1 MRIRTLELT
10 RYGKFTDAVFDFGE
24 PERGQPDLHI
34 IYGPNEAGKSTTFA
48 AILDLLF
55 GMKAQSPYNF
65 LHPYPT
71 MRISASLEL
80 LGELRRF
87 TRIKKPQNSLLDRD
101 ERPLPEAAIL
111 TELGGMDRD
120 SYEKMFFLDDATL
133 EKGGEDILASEG
145 ELGKLLFSASAGLA
159 GLSER
164 LANLKADAEGFYRFR
179 ARSGRLGDLKTNLAN
194 LKVERDGLD
203 LIASDHR
210 VLVAQRDRLVDA
222 YRQANAERADIQ
234 GRIDEIGRI
243 LLAIPSLVEL
253 RSLSEELAGLRQVR
267 PVLAGWKEELPKLE
281 KRTLELA
288 GERRRLLENRERV
301 TASLAEATIDP
312 SVLELS
318 ARMPRLADMKA
329 RYMTAEEDIPKLRA
343 RTAETSV
350 DALLIRLG
358 RRGETDPASLI
369 LDAVLVGE
377 FSELMEVRSGI
388 EARTRSAEDELQ
400 KAQRAL
406 DRALSFANAEADD
419 TDDIV
424 RFEAL
429 SAAVSAHRNTSLD
442 SRLSVTKRDLK
453 QASEAIEDALKRLS
467 PWTGTLDEL
476 LVDPFPDRLALSRL
490 VSAHAESAKAIEL
503 ANTEI
508 PKVEGELR
516 RLNGE
521 EAALAQSLGT
531 VANADVGESR
541 ATRESA
547 WSAHRTSLTEETA
560 RAFETTMR
568 IDDVVAAERSAKVA
582 ELQRLHV
589 IRARASIVRADL
601 ETLSID
607 RQRECDRRDRIV
619 AEISSRFTGWSS
631 GAGWQMEPSGV
642 ADWLLFRD
650 KALEAR
656 NRVKE
661 AEAAA
666 LWVVKEL
673 DTVESD
679 LGQLMMAAGLEV
691 AVGDGLSGMLAA
703 AEAAVEEFR
712 QRSARREE
720 LRRLREDLEER
731 QHQFEARTK
740 DEKAWKSSWCRL
752 CEACW
757 IGGLATTPGTLAVKE
772 IIAVS
777 SELSK
782 LLESRT
788 ALFDRIEKMEKDQE
802 NFRWEVSEL
811 CGLMNRS
818 PGLPELEMARLIE
831 HDIHEAE
838 RKVELAEKLNREL
851 VELEEA
857 MLELVGGERY
867 VVDRAQQMIDH
878 FGVSTLEDVYKA
890 IELDERRA
898 SLTKNIA
905 DVEKRLVET
914 MRAKSV
920 DEATRLTEHAEREEL
935 LREEV
940 GLKAL
945 LADQETRCHE
955 LFHQRSKAIDTLEAQ
970 GGDGM
975 VAELEEKRRTL
986 LLDIEDQARQ
996 YLALR
1001 AGTIA
1006 AEHALAAYRDQHRS
1020 SMMAKA
1026 SEAFA
1031 TISQGFYKG
1040 LAVQPS
1046 KDGETLIAI
1055 GKSGGAKTADQLSK
1069 GARFQL
1075 YLALRVAGY
1084 HEFVRSRSA
1093 VPFIADDI
1101 METFD
1106 DFRAE
1111 EAFRLFG
1118 DMAELGQVIYM
1129 THHRHLIAIA
1139 KEVCPSVRVHNLEDV
1154 AAAG

>member
-1 MRIRTLELT
+1 MRIRTLELI
-10 RYGKFTDAVFDFGE
+10 RYGKFTDAVLDFGE

-120 SYEKMFFLDDATL
+120 SYEKMFFLDEVTL

-164 LANLKADAEGFYRFR
+164 LAKLKADAEGFYRFR
-179 ARSGRLGDLKTNLAN
+179 ARSGRLGDLKAKLAN
-194 LKVERDGLD
+194 LKAERDGLD

-210 VLVAQRDRLVDA
+210 ALVAQRDRLVVA

-243 LLAIPSLVEL
+243 LLAIPCLLELKSLTD
-253 RSLSEELAGLRQVR
+253 ELAGLRQVG
-267 PVLAGWKEELPKLE
+267 PVLAGWKDELPKLE
-281 KRTLELA
+281 RRTLHLSA
-288 GERRRLLENRERV
+288 ERRRLSENRERL
-301 TASLAEATIDP
+301 TASLAEAEIDP
-312 SVLELS
+312 SVLGLS

-343 RTAETSV
+343 RIAETSV

-358 RRGETDPASLI
+358 RRGEADPASLV

-377 FSELMEVRSGI
+377 FSELMEVRSGV
-388 EARTRSAEDELQ
+388 EARTRSAEEELQ
-400 KAQRAL
+400 KAQRAF
-406 DRALSFANAEADD
+406 DKALSIANAEATDA
-419 TDDIV
+419 DDIH

-429 SAAVSAHRNTSLD
+429 SAAVSVYRNTSLN
-442 SRLSVTKRDLK
+442 SRLTVTKRDMKL
-453 QASEAIEDALKRLS
+453 ASDAMEDALKRLY
-467 PWTGTLDEL
+467 PWKGTLDDL
-476 LVDPFPDRLALSRL
+476 LVDPFPDRIALSGL
-490 VSAHAESAKAIEL
+490 VSAYAESVKAIEL
-503 ANTEI
+503 ASTEI
-508 PKVEGELR
+508 PRIEGELR
-516 RLNGE
+516 RLDGE
-521 EAALAQSLGT
+521 AAALAQSLGT
-531 VANADVGESR
+531 AANTDAGDSR
-541 ATRESA
+541 ATRDTA
-547 WSAHRTSLTEETA
+547 WSQHRTSLTEETA
-560 RAFETTMR
+560 EAFEAAMR
-568 IDDVVAAERSAKVA
+568 FDDVVASERSAKVA
-582 ELQRLHV
+582 ELARLHV
-589 IRARASIVRADL
+589 ISTRSAVVRADL

-607 RQRECDRRDRIV
+607 RHREYERRNRIV
-619 AEISSRFTGWSS
+619 AEISSRFTGWSYE
-631 GAGWQMEPSGV
+631 AGWQMEPSGV
-642 ADWLLFRD
+642 ADWLLLRD

-661 AEAAA
+661 AEAGA
-666 LWVVKEL
+666 LLLVEEL
-673 DTVESD
+673 DAVESD
-679 LGQLMMAAGLEV
+679 LRQLMVAAGLKV
-691 AVGDGLSGMLAA
+691 AVGDGLSRMLAA

-720 LRRLREDLEER
+720 LRRCRDDLEER
-731 QHQFEARTK
+731 KHQFAACTR
-740 DEKAWKSSWCRL
+740 DEEVWKSSWVRL
-752 CEACW
+752 CDSCW
-757 IGGLATTPGTLAVKE
+757 IGGLTPKPGTLAVKE

-777 SELSK
+777 SELAK
-782 LLESRT
+782 LLEART
-788 ALFDRIEKMEKDQE
+788 ALFDRIDKMEKDQK
-802 NFRWEVSEL
+802 NFRSEVREL
-811 CGLMNRS
+811 CGLMNLS
-818 PGLPELEMARLIE
+818 PDLPELEMALLIE
-831 HDIHEAE
+831 HDFHEAE
-838 RKVELAEKLNREL
+838 RKVELAEKTNREL
-851 VELEEA
+851 AELEEA
-857 MLELVGGERY
+857 MLELVDHERQAA
-867 VVDRAQQMIDH
+867 DLTRQMIDH
-878 FGVSTLEDVYKA
+878 FGVSALGDVYDA
-890 IELDERRA
+890 IELAERRS
-898 SLTKNIA
+898 SLIKSIA
-905 DVEKRLVET
+905 DLQTRLVET
-914 MRAKSV
+914 MRASSV
-920 DEATRLTEHAEREEL
+920 DEATRLTEHAEREAL
-935 LREEV
+935 LREET

-945 LADQETRCHE
+945 LVDQETRCHE
-955 LFHQRSKAIDTLEAQ
+955 LFHQKSKAIDTLEAQ

-986 LLDIEDQARQ
+986 LLDIEDQAKQ

-1020 SMMAKA
+1020 SMMARA

-1084 HEFVRSRSA
+1084 QEFVRSRSA

-1118 DMAELGQVIYM
+1118 EMAQLGQVIYM
-1129 THHRHLIAIA
+1129 THHRHLITIA
-1139 KEVCPSVRVHNLEDV
+1139 KQVCPRVQVHNLEDV
-1154 AAAG
+1154 AAAS